1 MLRSRKEVV
10 CREPNVGMTA
20 CAANH
25 ARPCNLR
32 QETREICTRHH
43 GRCSCLLGGTGVR
56 TTDRSSEVPD
66 YGMPGSVAETEPEAR
81 QVPLPLRKERNEAMG
96 LPSNQVADKG
106 ATQDTGTPQSM
117 GTGTDQAIC
126 RDIPSVS
133 SRDHRSGKSE
143 LRSNVGL
150 RRRSRQYRGSLRHP
164 ASGSRDEDG
173 QRRIGLGN
181 ESLDTTAMDDRLHG
195 RQIRERV
202 RSVSL
207 PDLQPYVLTPQ
218 NGGSRSA

>member
-1 MLRSRKEVV
+1 MLRSREEVV
-10 CREPNVGMTA
+10 CREPNVGVTA
-20 CAANH
+20 CAANR

-32 QETREICTRHH
+32 QETLEVRTRHP

-56 TTDRSSEVPD
+56 TTDDSPEVLID
-66 YGMPGSVAETEPEAR
+66 ALPGSFAKTEPETR
-81 QVPLPLRKERNEAMG
+81 QVPLQLREAPNETMG
-96 LPSNQVADKG
+96 LPSNQVADTG
-106 ATQDTGTPQSM
+106 ATQNTGTPQSM
-117 GTGTDQAIC
+117 GTGTNQTV
-126 RDIPSVS
+126 RGEVSSVS

-143 LRSNVGL
+143 LRPNVGL

-164 ASGSRDEDG
+164 AGGSRDEDG
-173 QRRIGLGN
+173 QCGIGLGN
-181 ESLDTTAMDDRLHG
+181 ESLDTTAMDDWLYR